1 MDVMANLN
9 NATDMM
15 NVALLD
21 DTPTHNNHTLIH
33 YLAFA
38 SVPLGFTGTLEPS
51 IQRGGMRSDLVG
63 CCEGPL
69 F

>member
-1 MDVMANLN
+1 MDVKANLN
-9 NATDMM
+9 NASETM
-15 NVALLD
+15 NVAIRN
-21 DTPTHNNHTLIH
+21 DTPTHDIYTLIH